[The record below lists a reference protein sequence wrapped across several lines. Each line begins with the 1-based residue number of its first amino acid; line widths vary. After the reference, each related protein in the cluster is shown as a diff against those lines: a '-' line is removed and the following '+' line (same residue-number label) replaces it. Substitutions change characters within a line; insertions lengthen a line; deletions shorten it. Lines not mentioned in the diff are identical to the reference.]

1 MRPRIWQSQSC
12 AVYAIRKVLTV
23 VEVYGLLHDAG
34 LRRGNPQREARL
46 LQAEVEQVL
55 RPVSHL
61 AVFQPKR
68 QTSKMSDFST
78 HEMLLRDWVVDCH
91 GLNAIDKGVHSCGST

>member
-1 MRPRIWQSQSC
+1 MRYTP
-12 AVYAIRKVLTV
+12 YVLTV
-23 VEVYGLLHDAG
+23 VEVYRLLHDAG
-34 LRRGNPQREARL
+34 LRRGDPQREARL